1 MTIQPSYQGYP
12 DIQLY
17 EQAIQEE
24 EARRGAKDGVQ
35 LSPQAREHLQKPQ
48 S

>member
-17 EQAIQEE
+17 EQARKEE
-24 EARRGAKDGVQ
+24 EARLSASDGV
-35 LSPQAREHLQKPQ
+35 ADF
-48 S
+48 